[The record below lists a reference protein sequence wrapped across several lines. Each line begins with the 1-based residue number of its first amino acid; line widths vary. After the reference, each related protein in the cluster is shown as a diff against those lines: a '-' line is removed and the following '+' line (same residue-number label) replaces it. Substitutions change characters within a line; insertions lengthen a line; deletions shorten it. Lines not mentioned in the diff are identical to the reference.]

1 MSVFNS
7 RHSREGGK
15 PARSQRKAGH
25 WIPAFAGMTGWAVLA
40 VALAGCAGVAVAQS
54 GAAPSS
60 DATIAA
66 APAPG
71 PGTQR
76 GGPAMP
82 QPITMAHRPAATGG
96 EALYIE
102 YCMMCH
108 GPNGMGTGLL
118 QRAGRPEPLLE
129 MRRGMP
135 AAFFVVA
142 ARNGI
147 GNMPA
152 IPRGEVSD
160 ADLQAIADYLAA
172 GPHPQAG
179 GGQ

>member
-1 MSVFNS
+1 MRINL
-7 RHSREGGK
+7 
-15 PARSQRKAGH
+15 AIIAG
-25 WIPAFAGMTGWAVLA
+25 AAL
-40 VALAGCAGVAVAQS
+40 LAGCAGVAVAQS
-54 GAAPSS
+54 GAAPPP
-60 DATIAA
+60 DAAVAAAA
-66 APAPG
+66 APAPR
-71 PGTQR
+71 PG
-76 GGPAMP
+76 MP
-82 QPITMAHRPAATGG
+82 QPITMAQRPNATGG
-96 EALYIE
+96 EALYVE

-129 MRRGMP
+129 RRGGLP
-135 AAFFVVA
+135 AAFFVAA

-160 ADLQAIADYLAA
+160 AQLQAIADYLAA
-172 GPHPQAG
+172 GPHG